1 MMHDIFYNGKN
12 KYSILTSGYI
22 GQITITEA
30 LLDSYNK
37 IAVTKSNKLKMFMLK
52 GHFMLKLHLN

>member
-22 GQITITEA
+22 CQINITEA

-37 IAVTKSNKLKMFMLK
+37 IAVKKSNNLKIVFVK
-52 GHFMLKLHLN
+52 RTFYVEASF